1 MKHLFFFFAL
11 TSLATWMENEHF
23 QRSFNTINGNSY
35 RPKRTFDGKNSP
47 KDYPT
52 NSYRSTKGKVT
63 DPKIDQT
70 NCLKR
75 STRTKKKD
83 FTSLSTSSSSSSSS
97 SLEFTSPRHKKRL
110 KSLDK
115 ILEILLTEY
124 KNILGQTLT
133 SIALICAI
141 IVDQIRHTPKDNFTA
156 EFRYRVAGVIA
167 ICVCSLYTI
176 FHLISWFD
184 FIRDSIRGK

>member
-1 MKHLFFFFAL
+1 MKLLFFFFAL
-11 TSLATWMENEHF
+11 TVLATWIENEHF
-23 QRSFNTINGNSY
+23 QRSFNTINSNSY
-35 RPKRTFDGKNSP
+35 RPKRTSDVNDSP

-52 NSYRSTKGKVT
+52 NSYRSTKGKVK
-63 DPKIDQT
+63 DPKIYQT
-70 NCLKR
+70 NCPKR
-75 STRTKKKD
+75 STRSKKKD
-83 FTSLSTSSSSSSSS
+83 FTSLSTSSSSSS

-124 KNILGQTLT
+124 KNILGQMLT
-133 SIALICAI
+133 SIGLTCAI